1 MLFGVLPCREPTFPD
16 LMRVRAC
23 SRNRPGQFALNQPA
37 HGRRVPQVASPVLGG
52 VSPDEDCDPSPSLL
66 MMVLVGGR
74 DRSLAEFRELARAA
88 GLDVQTAGRQ
98 PSGRLVIECSPTSEE
113 LYL

>member
-1 MLFGVLPCREPTFPD
+1 MFEEP
-16 LMRVRAC
+16 A
-23 SRNRPGQFALNQPA
+23 PGQFALNQPA

-98 PSGRLVIECSPTSEE
+98 PSGRLVIECRPTSEE
-113 LYL
+113 LYV